1 MITTNFEIFAQRSK
15 EMVWTKRPTQ
25 KIDGKGVSS
34 QWEGTHMRF
43 EEERA
48 DDGPRKKW
56 HCGTGAT
63 LKENYGCALEN
74 SCGYISAC
82 TSDFFSSDGIR
93 APRRTKQF
101 NDFIEKAT
109 EGDIIFLHHPPSHQ
123 ITHWGIYT
131 GKILSHREGYDDP
144 DHIPN
149 EWSDCLE
156 TGFSRYIFHIKVVQ
170 WIPLTFPFRGA
181 GVRAVLYEVS
191 DKPEYK
197 IQ

>member
-1 MITTNFEIFAQRSK
+1 
-15 EMVWTKRPTQ
+15 MVWTKRPTQ
-25 KIDGKGVSS
+25 KINEKGVSS

-43 EEERA
+43 EEKRE

-56 HCGTGAT
+56 HIGTGAN
-63 LKENYGCALEN
+63 LKENYGCALQN
-74 SCGYISAC
+74 SCGYISSC
-82 TSDFFSSDGIR
+82 TEDYVSSGGSR
-93 APRRTKQF
+93 APGRTKKF

-109 EGDIIFLHHPPSHQ
+109 EGDIIFLHYKKV
-123 ITHWGIYT
+123 THWGIYS

-156 TGFSRYIFHIKVVQ
+156 TGFCRYIFHIKVERWV
-170 WIPLTFPFRGA
+170 PLTIPFKGA
-181 GVRAVLYEVS
+181 GENKTLYEVS
-191 DKPEYK
+191 DRPEYK